1 MEHKTF
7 PVLDV
12 KIINEDQGIVEHTVA
27 VMGNV
32 DLGDDRIWNGA
43 FLKTISERGKKV
55 KVLDNH
61 KADSVMRVIGKPLS
75 LREIGRDELPQSVKS
90 EYPDATGALLVQTQ
104 FLMDVPEGKG
114 AFIRIKE
121 KAIDEWSIGYDS
133 IKGATEYTKENGRT
147 VRELKEIRLFEYSP
161 VLWAMNPAASTISA
175 KSKKQTYHDYTYN
188 GIKCQATRRRSSSR
202 DDKKYERDVKF
213 DDKEK
218 IVHYGDPDMEMQ
230 RDNEEARD
238 NFLSRHKCD
247 TKSDPFAPGYW
258 ACYDWSNVGEK
269 EFDVD
274 IDTKDDNVDD
284 KTDAGT
290 TDEPESKAIRSTA
303 RSPKYEDTETTSWA
317 DVGKTM
323 ADFIAGYYK
332 NTGAEKPEEAV
343 TSVGAMPSA
352 MKTWIAN
359 KSLLGNT
366 DTEDF
371 NELVFFPVVNP
382 GTNKLNEGALRAVI
396 SGRGSQANIAEAAKT
411 SAQNKARSL
420 LKDEFGMGEDE
431 GNGLDSEQDG
441 KDAKAI
447 NLSQQVEDIRQAFQA
462 LYNTPNSWDYWVNTV
477 YDEYIIITHDSIDGT
492 QWYQVPY
499 TQNGDNYEFAPR
511 ADWIEGEYEFTAG
524 SGKNA
529 LTIINDITTINEPE
543 SKSYDEER
551 YLGTTLQAL
560 VYAVVTNIT
569 ARWLKCN
576 VISLPEL
583 QVVNNTLLATIN
595 SMALPE
601 DLAMRPVERYYEYE
615 YMSLVTDIEQKAG
628 RTLSAAN
635 VAKLQEAITILEALA
650 KIAMPA
656 DMPDEEEGDEGK
668 NAPEKAASK
677 QQQTKAGSPQ
687 APTSRDDLLK
697 QIQIQQ
703 IELEA
708 MEV

>member
-121 KAIDEWSIGYDS
+121 KAVDEWSIGYDS

-213 DDKEK
+213 NDKEK

-258 ACYDWSNVGEK
+258 ACYDWSNVNEK

-284 KTDAGT
+284 K

-431 GNGLDSEQDG
+431 GKGLDSEQDG
-441 KDAKAI
+441 KDA
-447 NLSQQVEDIRQAFQA
+447 S
-462 LYNTPNSWDYWVNTV
+462 
-477 YDEYIIITHDSIDGT
+477 
-492 QWYQVPY
+492 
-499 TQNGDNYEFAPR
+499 
-511 ADWIEGEYEFTAG
+511 
-524 SGKNA
+524 
-529 LTIINDITTINEPE
+529 TIINNNNTIINEPE

-560 VYAVVTNIT
+560 VYAVVTSIT

-576 VISLPEL
+576 VITLPEL
-583 QVVNNTLLATIN
+583 QVVNNTLIATIN

-601 DLAMRPVERYYEYE
+601 DLAMRPVESGYYDHE
-615 YMSLVTDIEQKAG
+615 YMSLDTNIDKKAG
-628 RTLSAAN
+628 RTISSTNAQR
-635 VAKLQEAITILEALA
+635 LQDIMGMLQQFMEDTGV
-650 KIAMPA
+650 MPGE
-656 DMPDEEEGDEGK
+656 MPEDDEMEMEEDGN
-668 NAPEKAASK
+668 NAPEKAANK

-687 APTSRDDLLK
+687 APTSSDDLLK